1 MTTTTTNSD
10 GLLDSLPYYDN
21 DLERYPILKEKVE
34 RELAREPKPP
44 PSLHPLVPPPFE
56 LFEVCNWVTRIHYS
70 DNAR

>member
-1 MTTTTTNSD
+1 MTTTTTNSE

-44 PSLHPLVPPPFE
+44 LSLHPLVPPPFE
-56 LFEVCNWVTRIHYS
+56 PFEVCNWVTRIHYS
-70 DNAR
+70 DDVR